1 MENYG
6 KSMEQILTNVEK
18 IWENIEQHGQT
29 YGKYGETRRNYG
41 VNNGTLECHEEQTGV
56 LRWKVMLS

>member
-18 IWENIEQHGQT
+18 RWENTEQHGQT
-29 YGKYGETRRNYG
+29 YGKYEETRRNY
-41 VNNGTLECHEEQTGV
+41 EQI
-56 LRWKVMLS
+56 